1 MDCHIQLVYTDW
13 SKSESRVRE
22 GTHSQIFTRI
32 CQSQHYNLGGP
43 SKNMLKQYIL
53 HRLIPGLFFM
63 LCLSISAPFAHAE
76 VVAHELRGLE
86 LTGNLELADGKTLA
100 KDGVALIVHG
110 TTGHHRME
118 IIARLQENLANRGIN
133 SLAVTF
139 SMGLDARQGS
149 YPCKLEHD
157 YRHMDGVE
165 EISSWIS
172 WLKIAGTRSVT
183 LVGHSRGANQAAMFM
198 SLNAITAAGGLNAS
212 ASDNIESV
220 ASTNPDWNAN
230 LAGGVVKIRY
240 GGTHAK
246 PDAIIKSL
254 VLIAPMTWTYEKAR
268 RAYPKRFKKLLGSIL
283 AKAKKLHD
291 DYKGMMLMKETG
303 FLSCPKA
310 RVTADAFI
318 DFYAPNPYYFTPNL
332 FPFIKR
338 SILVIAGSYDE
349 KVPELPAAI
358 ASLPYS
364 KTLELQTI
372 NGADHFFQDVFGD
385 QLAEYIAAFIS
396 RSTKSKS

>member
-1 MDCHIQLVYTDW
+1 
-13 SKSESRVRE
+13 
-22 GTHSQIFTRI
+22 
-32 CQSQHYNLGGP
+32 
-43 SKNMLKQYIL
+43 MLKQDIL
-53 HRLIPGLFFM
+53 HGLLPGLFLMF
-63 LCLSISAPFAHAE
+63 CLSVLAPSAHAE
-76 VVAHELRGLE
+76 LVAHELRGLE

-139 SMGLDARQGS
+139 SMGLDARQGP

-165 EISSWIS
+165 EIASWIS

-183 LVGHSRGANQAAMFM
+183 LIGHSRGANQAAMFM
-198 SLNAITAAGGLNAS
+198 SLNAITATGGLNAP
-212 ASDNIESV
+212 ASDNIETP
-220 ASTNPDWNAN
+220 ASTKPGWNAN
-230 LAGGVVKIRY
+230 LAGGVVKIKY

-254 VLIAPMTWTYEKAR
+254 VLIAPMIWTYEKAR
-268 RAYPKRFKKLLGSIL
+268 RAYPKRFKKLLGPIL
-283 AKAKKLHD
+283 AKARKLHD
-291 DYKGMMLMKETG
+291 DYEGMMLMKKTG
-303 FLSCPKA
+303 FLGCPKA

-332 FPFIKR
+332 LPFIKT
-338 SILVIAGSYDE
+338 SILILAGSNDQ
-349 KVPELPAAI
+349 KVPELPSAI

-364 KTLELQTI
+364 KSLELQI
-372 NGADHFFQDVFGD
+372 LNGADHFFQDLYGD
-385 QLAEYIAAFIS
+385 LLAEYMAAFIS
-396 RSTKSKS
+396 RSVKSKS